1 MKISKVEIQNY
12 RSCLNTSFSPHPN
25 LSVLIGPNSS
35 GKTNILNATRL
46 LKRLTE
52 QNEKYFH
59 DEKPPTAESKLKVWF
74 ELDKK
79 KAIVTSK
86 IHIYTDDDNADV
98 VVSSTE
104 NWYLKDFTDSAR
116 RVKIPLWIARSSS
129 NKFRRYASR
138 RYIGNKRQS
147 KHLMAPSYEL
157 YRRQMYS
164 GFYTPEEAWG
174 PLNKI
179 STYLSGMRYYSASQF
194 TNPSNCPV
202 SFEIEKE
209 GMTSRGYRLH
219 GHARFLFDL
228 YREYRDRSNS
238 YNQFFDIV
246 GPQGIGLVDRIDFQ
260 DIITSSIEHKVQSG
274 GEIQERKR
282 DKSLIIPKFSV
293 GKNQL
298 SPNQLSEGTFKTITL
313 LFYLITE
320 TSSILLIEEPEVCV
334 HHGLLHSIIELIKT
348 YSHDKQIIISTHSD
362 FVLDQ
367 VAPENVF
374 SIIRTPD
381 EGTKIKNITKTMS
394 RKELSALRNY
404 LEFEG
409 NLGEYWKHGALES

>member
-35 GKTNILNATRL
+35 GKTNILNAMRL

-52 QNEKYFH
+52 HEEKYFH
-59 DEKPPTAESKLKVWF
+59 EERPPTAEAKLKIWF

-79 KAIVTSK
+79 KAIFTST

-104 NWYLKDFTDSAR
+104 SWYLKDFTDSAK
-116 RVKIPLWIARSSS
+116 RVKTPLWFVRNSR
-129 NKFRRYASR
+129 NYRRYTRR
-138 RYIGNKRQS
+138 RYIGNRS
-147 KHLMAPSYEL
+147 LPKHFMTPSSDL
-157 YRRQMYS
+157 YRRQMYF
-164 GFYTPEEAWG
+164 GYYAPEEALV

-179 STYLSGMRYYSASQF
+179 SGYLSGMRYYSASQF

-209 GMTSRGYRLH
+209 GMKSRGYQLS
-219 GHARFLFDL
+219 GHTRFLFDL
-228 YREYRDRSNS
+228 YREFKDRSDG
-238 YNQFFDIV
+238 YNQFIDIV
-246 GPQGIGLVDRIDFQ
+246 GPQGIGLVDKIDFQ

-274 GEIQERKR
+274 GKIQIRKR
-282 DKSLIIPKFSV
+282 DKSLVIPKFSV
-293 GKNQL
+293 GKNEL

-334 HHGLLHSIIELIKT
+334 HHGLLHSIIELIKA
-348 YSHDKQIIISTHSD
+348 YSSDKQIIISTHSD

-394 RKELSALRNY
+394 RNELSALRKY

>member
-35 GKTNILNATRL
+35 GKTNILNAMRL

-59 DEKPPTAESKLKVWF
+59 EERPPTAESKLKIWF

-79 KAIVTSK
+79 KAILTSK
-86 IHIYTDDDNADV
+86 IDIYTDDGNADV

-104 NWYLKDFTDSAR
+104 SWYLKDFTDSAK
-116 RVKIPLWIARSSS
+116 RVKIPLWFARNSS
-129 NKFRRYASR
+129 NYRRYTGR
-138 RYIGNKRQS
+138 RYIGNKNLP
-147 KHLMAPSYEL
+147 KHFMTSSSEL
-157 YRRQMYS
+157 YRRQMYF
-164 GFYTPEEAWG
+164 GLYTPEQALV

-179 STYLSGMRYYSASQF
+179 SGYLSGMRYYSASQF

-209 GMTSRGYRLH
+209 GMKRRGYRLR
-219 GHARFLFDL
+219 GHTRFLFDL
-228 YREYRDRSNS
+228 YREFKDRSDS

-274 GEIQERKR
+274 GEIQKRKR

-313 LFYLITE
+313 LFYLMTE

-348 YSHDKQIIISTHSD
+348 YSVT
-362 FVLDQ
+362 
-367 VAPENVF
+367 
-374 SIIRTPD
+374 
-381 EGTKIKNITKTMS
+381 S
-394 RKELSALRNY
+394 R
-404 LEFEG
+404 
-409 NLGEYWKHGALES
+409 

>member
-1 MKISKVEIQNY
+1 MKISKVEIKDY

-35 GKTNILNATRL
+35 GKTNILNAMRL

-52 QNEKYFH
+52 HEEKYFH

-74 ELDKK
+74 ELNKK
-79 KAIVTSK
+79 KAIFTSK

-98 VVSSTE
+98 VISSTE
-104 NWYLKDFTDSAR
+104 NWYLKDFTDSAK
-116 RVKIPLWIARSSS
+116 RVKIPLWSARNSK
-129 NKFRRYASR
+129 NYMKYAARRYT
-138 RYIGNKRQS
+138 GNKSRPKRFRAS
-147 KHLMAPSYEL
+147 SYEL
-157 YRRQMYS
+157 YRRQMY
-164 GFYTPEEAWG
+164 FDYFTPEEAME
-174 PLNKI
+174 PLHKI
-179 STYLSGMRYYSASQF
+179 SIYLSGMRYYSASQF
-194 TNPSNCPV
+194 TNPSKCPV

-209 GMTSRGYRLH
+209 SMRSRAYQLR

-228 YREYRDRSNS
+228 YREFKDGSDS

-246 GPQGIGLVDRIDFQ
+246 GPKGIGLVDKIDFI
-260 DIITSSIEHKVQSG
+260 DILTSSIHHAVQSG

-293 GKNQL
+293 GKNEL

-374 SIIRTPD
+374 SIIRTPN

-394 RKELSALRNY
+394 RNELSALRDY